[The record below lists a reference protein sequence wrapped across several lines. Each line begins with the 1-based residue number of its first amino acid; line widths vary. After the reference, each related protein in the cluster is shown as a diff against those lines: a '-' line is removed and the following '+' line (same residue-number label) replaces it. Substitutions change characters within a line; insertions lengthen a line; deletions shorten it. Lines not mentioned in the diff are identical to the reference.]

1 MQFPQPLESGVLVQ
15 RYKRFFADVAMD
27 DGRHITAHCPNTGP
41 MLGLSTPGMRVWL
54 SRSDSVTRKLA
65 HTLEMVQQGEALV
78 GSNTM
83 LPNRIAREALE
94 ASAIP
99 ELAGYELIRR
109 EVRYGEASRVD
120 FLLEKAG
127 APPCFVEV
135 KNVNVVRT
143 PGLAEFPD
151 CVSTRALKHLDDL
164 AREAATGARAVLLFV
179 IQRDD
184 CTAFAAAADLD
195 PAYAARLAS
204 VAGEGVEI
212 LCYACDIRIDAITLS
227 HRVAWRREI

>member
-1 MQFPQPLESGVLVQ
+1 LIQSISFEGDESYPPSFHQTNEISQSCVS
-15 RYKRFFADVAMD
+15 
-27 DGRHITAHCPNTGP
+27 TA
-41 MLGLSTPGMRVWL
+41 
-54 SRSDSVTRKLA
+54 LA
-65 HTLEMVQQGEALV
+65 FQL
-78 GSNTM
+78 
-83 LPNRIAREALE
+83 
-94 ASAIP
+94 
-99 ELAGYELIRR
+99 
-109 EVRYGEASRVD
+109 
-120 FLLEKAG
+120 
-127 APPCFVEV
+127 VEV

-184 CTAFAAAADLD
+184 CMGFAAAADLD
-195 PAYAARLAS
+195 PAYASRLAA

-212 LCYACDIRIDAITLS
+212 LCYACDIKIDAITLS